1 MRNSLTLKRN
11 KQDLNKPFCNFEEN
25 IQFLGKK
32 WTVLLLRDLML
43 GKKYFTEFKEDKPE
57 LSNKVLSERL
67 KELEKMNIISKNIE
81 NDSCEYFLTEKGHL
95 LNKIIYE
102 IAIFN
107 LNDLNYD
114 KEKEEAIKELFKKE
128 FIDDFK
134 VINDLVL
141 I

>member
-67 KELEKMNIISKNIE
+67 KELEKLNIISKNIE

-128 FIDDFK
+128 FIDDS
-134 VINDLVL
+134 
-141 I
+141 

>member
-1 MRNSLTLKRN
+1 MTLKTN
-11 KQDLNKPFCNFEEN
+11 KQDLNKTFCNFEEN

-32 WTVLLLRDLML
+32 WTVLLLRDLLL
-43 GKKYFTEFKEDKPE
+43 GKKYFSEFKEDKPE

-81 NDSCEYFLTEKGHL
+81 NDSFEYFLTEKGQL

-114 KEKEEAIKELFKKE
+114 KEKEEAIKRLFKKG
-128 FIDDFK
+128 FIDD
-134 VINDLVL
+134 L
-141 I
+141 

>member
-11 KQDLNKPFCNFEEN
+11 KQDLNKPFCNFEDN

-32 WTVLLLRDLML
+32 WTVLLLRDLLL
-43 GKKYFTEFKEDKPE
+43 GKKYFSEFKEDKPE

-81 NDSCEYFLTEKGHL
+81 NDSFEYFLTEKGQL

-114 KEKEEAIKELFKKE
+114 KEKEEAIKRLFKKG
-128 FIDDFK
+128 FIDDS
-134 VINDLVL
+134 
-141 I
+141 

>member
-1 MRNSLTLKRN
+1 MTLKRN
-11 KQDLNKPFCNFEEN
+11 KQDLNKPFCNFEDN

-32 WTVLLLRDLML
+32 WTVLLLRDLLL
-43 GKKYFTEFKEDKPE
+43 GKKYFSEFKEDKPE

-81 NDSCEYFLTEKGHL
+81 NDSFEYFLTEKGQL

-114 KEKEEAIKELFKKE
+114 KEKEEAIKRLFKKG
-128 FIDDFK
+128 FIDDS
-134 VINDLVL
+134 
-141 I
+141 